1 MPPEPFPSLPPCV
14 AGAIADALLLRLQG
28 DLVLQAVI
36 VGSGGEIRAAEL
48 AALLEIETLVSPT
61 LAVCIR
67 GREPGPQESG
77 GREVQITAIDLVLL
91 TKPFSQNAETGDW
104 LRARL
109 EAQIERVIFALPGGE
124 LYNAENVCIAEA
136 VTRVRAIAFE
146 GRRYPSGLIPTV
158 ITVAFS
164 SDIDKALQEKVE

>member
-14 AGAIADALLLRLQG
+14 AGEIADALLLRLQG
-28 DLVLQAVI
+28 DPVLQEVI
-36 VGSGGEIRAAEL
+36 VESGGEIRAAEL
-48 AALLEIETLVSPT
+48 AALLELETLVSPT

-67 GREPGPQESG
+67 GREPGSQESSF
-77 GREVQITAIDLVLL
+77 REQQITVIDLVLL
-91 TKPFSQNAETGDW
+91 TKPFSQNADTGDW

-109 EAQIERVIFALPGGE
+109 EAQIERVIFESRGE
-124 LYNAENVCIAEA
+124 LYDAEAVCIAEA
-136 VTRVRAIAFE
+136 VTRVRAITFE